1 MNRAILCSAIEGL
14 VSKVGYSFRLDDES
28 CYPVTIS
35 RYPAAFM
42 SRPDF
47 VKMEGRQHGR
57 ITYKVSLTLAQQGAK
72 LSPQERSERFARMEQ
87 EMIELFV
94 ELSKE
99 SCVAVVENLSITP
112 KEAVDA
118 HGAIAITGEAEVETI
133 F

>member
-1 MNRAILCSAIEGL
+1 M
-14 VSKVGYSFRLDDES
+14 
-28 CYPVTIS
+28 
-35 RYPAAFM
+35 
-42 SRPDF
+42 
-47 VKMEGRQHGR
+47 
-57 ITYKVSLTLAQQGAK
+57 SLTLAQQGAK
-72 LSPQERSERFARMEQ
+72 LFPQERSERFAQMEQ

-118 HGAIAITGEAEVETI
+118 HGAIAITGEADVETI